1 MTQLRLSAAQKQ
13 IHVYYIKR
21 EKYPETVLVEQSSKK
36 KKKVLTFLFTENSN
50 NQIFVLGISS
60 RTKLF
65 QMKKITNLFAYISSY
80 QNAEE
85 QRLYSTALHF
95 PPKEKSRQLHELHMM
110 SHRFHLRSFHCGE
123 TCR

>member
-21 EKYPETVLVEQSSKK
+21 EKYPETVLVEQSQK

-60 RTKLF
+60 PTKLF
-65 QMKKITNLFAYISSY
+65 QMKKITKFIC
-80 QNAEE
+80 
-85 QRLYSTALHF
+85 LHILLS
-95 PPKEKSRQLHELHMM
+95 EY
-110 SHRFHLRSFHCGE
+110 
-123 TCR
+123 